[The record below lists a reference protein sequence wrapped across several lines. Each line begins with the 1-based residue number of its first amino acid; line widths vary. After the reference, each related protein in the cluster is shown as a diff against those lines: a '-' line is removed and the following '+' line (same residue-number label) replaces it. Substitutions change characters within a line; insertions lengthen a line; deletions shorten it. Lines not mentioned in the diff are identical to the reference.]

1 MARPL
6 AAGKLKTSHYSTML
20 VKHVCSV
27 STPAEEQPPKTPTH
41 NAPPDPESLQ
51 RTPVELKSSS
61 IRPTSVGLQ
70 SGHLY
75 KDEAR
80 GLYEREMRL
89 KMVELDFDQF
99 LDRYMPVRG
108 HGLPS
113 ESELEIPDMNKTA
126 LLGNKEDGVC
136 EELVRLAGSARF
148 RSTLILLVRP
158 VQGCERHLRCLSSWR
173 PFNCE
178 KHEP

>member
-1 MARPL
+1 
-6 AAGKLKTSHYSTML
+6 ML
-20 VKHVCSV
+20 VKHACSI

-136 EELVRLAGSARF
+136 EELVRLASMIFTLPINAHLACLTSAR
-148 RSTLILLVRP
+148 
-158 VQGCERHLRCLSSWR
+158 LRTSSSM
-173 PFNCE
+173 PALTE
-178 KHEP
+178 AV